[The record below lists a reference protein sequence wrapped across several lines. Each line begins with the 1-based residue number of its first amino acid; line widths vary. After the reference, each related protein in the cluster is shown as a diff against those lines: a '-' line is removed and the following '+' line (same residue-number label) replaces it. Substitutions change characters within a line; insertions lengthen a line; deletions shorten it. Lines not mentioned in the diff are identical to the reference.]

1 MLLGFLTLDLPLG
14 EMDQESEWCHLK
26 NMSQRDLSGIFKGI
40 SSFLDLESVM
50 YFIIEY

>member
-1 MLLGFLTLDLPLG
+1 MLGFLTLDLLLG

-26 NMSQRDLSGIFKGI
+26 NTSQRDLSGIFKGI
-40 SSFLDLESVM
+40 STFLDLEDIL